1 MSHIK
6 MPGTDRV
13 AAIGWLKANQWLL
26 LRRISQLSILGLFML
41 GPLFGIWIV
50 KGNLASS
57 LTLETLALTDPYVLL
72 QSLFAGHVLETAAI
86 IGALIVLVFY
96 LLVGGRV
103 YCSWVCPINI
113 VTDIANCLRRKI
125 PVKGQ
130 GVRFNTQTGY
140 WIFGM
145 TLLMSLIT
153 GTIIWELV
161 NPVSMVYRGMIF
173 GIGSAWIMVV
183 AIFLFDLFVS
193 RRGWCANLCP
203 VGIFYGLLGS
213 KSILRVSTKNRDQ
226 CNNCMDC
233 FTVCPEPQVIKPALR
248 ALSKDKS
255 PIIQSGRCTNCA
267 RCIDV
272 CNQDVFSFTTRFNK
286 QDGMHLYQQKEI
298 MS

>member
-1 MSHIK
+1 MSTK
-6 MPGTDRV
+6 MPGIDRI
-13 AAIGWLKANQWLL
+13 ATIGWLKANQWLI
-26 LRRISQLSILGLFML
+26 LRRISQVSVLALFMI

-50 KGNLASS
+50 KGNMASS
-57 LTLETLALTDPYVLL
+57 LTLEILALTDPYVLI
-72 QSLFAGHVLETAAI
+72 QSLFAGHTLETKAL

-113 VTDIANCLRRKI
+113 VTDIANWLRRWI
-125 PVKGQ
+125 PIKGQ
-130 GVRFNTQTGY
+130 GIRFNAQLGY
-140 WIFGM
+140 WVFGM
-145 TLLMSLIT
+145 TLVMAFFT
-153 GTIIWELV
+153 GTILWELV
-161 NPVSMVYRGMIF
+161 NPVSMVFRGLIF
-173 GIGSAWIMVV
+173 GIGTAWIMVI

-213 KSILRVSTKNRDQ
+213 KSVLRITAKNRNQ
-226 CNNCMDC
+226 CDDCMDC
-233 FTVCPEPQVIKPALR
+233 FTVCPEPQVIKPALKS
-248 ALSKDKS
+248 LTEDKS

-298 MS
+298 MP